1 MGEVLKQDGA
11 AEYRVFG
18 DAYSLKDG
26 MSDEETRLSFFTS
39 RLEQINSGALTWL
52 PRTLESDS
60 GIAADLYKNSKI
72 IATLVFEYDQ
82 GLASV
87 YTVSSESP
95 LVGTTLLDNV
105 SFSDAVTAA
114 ELFADK

>member
-26 MSDEETRLSFFTS
+26 MADEETRLSFFTS
-39 RLEQINSGALTWL
+39 RLEQILTWL